1 MLLSISVLMAF
12 QKVEDKKVYICSSVA
27 STKYHFKK
35 DCRGLLQC
43 KATIK
48 ESTEKKVKKFGRL
61 LCKWEKKALKKK

>member
-1 MLLSISVLMAF
+1 MLLSISVLVAF

-35 DCRGLLQC
+35 DCKGLSSC

-48 ESTEKKVKKFGRL
+48 ESTEKKVRRYGRL
-61 LCKWEKKALKKK
+61 LGKWEKKTLKKK